1 MVNETV
7 GSVTLT
13 ARIIS
18 GMLARPAI
26 VNFFTLDGSAMATA
40 DYTAVNQNLIFNSG
54 TSMVMI
60 TVPIVNDDAVESMLE
75 FFTGNLGTTD
85 ASVDLAP
92 DTARVDI
99 REVPGDDS
107 KLLVVILYLV
117 YVSQG
122 HNCPK
127 LANLCV

>member
-1 MVNETV
+1 M
-7 GSVTLT
+7 TLT

-26 VNFFTLDGSAMATA
+26 VNFFTLDGSAMAAA
-40 DYTAVNQNLIFNSG
+40 DYAAVNQNRMFNSG
-54 TSMVMI
+54 TSIVMI
-60 TVPIVNDDAVESMLE
+60 TVAIVNDDAVESVLE
-75 FFTGNLGTTD
+75 SFTGNLATTD

-122 HNCPK
+122 HNCLK
-127 LANLCV
+127 LVSLCV